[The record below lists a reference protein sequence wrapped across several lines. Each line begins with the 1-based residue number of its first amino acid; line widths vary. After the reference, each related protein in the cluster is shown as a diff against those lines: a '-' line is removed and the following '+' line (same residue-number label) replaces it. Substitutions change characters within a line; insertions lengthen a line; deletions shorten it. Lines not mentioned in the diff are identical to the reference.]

1 MIEQTIANRQC
12 TYCQKIIRGRTDKK
26 FCDDYCRNGFNNQ
39 LKSTTNNLVRNTNH
53 ALGKNRRLLEGIIPE
68 GEEMIKVKKEKLLLS
83 GYQFKYTTHF
93 HINKKG
99 SIYYYCYDYGYLMLD
114 NEWCIVV
121 KSPDATE

>member
-68 GEEMIKVKKEKLLLS
+68 GEEMIKVKKTGIDSADSHTQEKR
-83 GYQFKYTTHF
+83 
-93 HINKKG
+93 NK
-99 SIYYYCYDYGYLMLD
+99 
-114 NEWCIVV
+114 EE
-121 KSPDATE
+121 TEKKRLTL